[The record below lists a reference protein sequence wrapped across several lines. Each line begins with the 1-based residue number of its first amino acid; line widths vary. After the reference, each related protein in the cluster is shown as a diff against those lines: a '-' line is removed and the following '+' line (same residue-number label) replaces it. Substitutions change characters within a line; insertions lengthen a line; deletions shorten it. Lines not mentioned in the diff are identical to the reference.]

1 MEQLSHAF
9 ASFSVRDATRA
20 QDFYKNILGLKTE
33 LFPMGESHL
42 LNIEIGGEKFM
53 LYEKKD
59 HTPASFTVM
68 NFEIPDIEAAVKEL
82 SSKGIKFERYAETDE
97 LGITRN
103 DGPLIAWFKDPDG
116 NFISLIQNEVAPPSP
131 S

>member
-9 ASFSVRDATRA
+9 ASFSVRDSARA
-20 QDFYKNILGLKTE
+20 KQFYESTLGLKVE
-33 LFPMGESHL
+33 IFPMGKCQN
-42 LNIEIGGEKFM
+42 LNIDVGGEKFM
-53 LYEKKD
+53 LYEKPD
-59 HTPASFTVM
+59 HVPATFTVM
-68 NFEIPDIEAAVKEL
+68 NFEVTDLEAAVTEL
-82 SSKGIKFERYAETDE
+82 SLKGVKFEHYEGTDE

-116 NFISLIQNEVAPPSP
+116 NFISMIQNEVAPPSP